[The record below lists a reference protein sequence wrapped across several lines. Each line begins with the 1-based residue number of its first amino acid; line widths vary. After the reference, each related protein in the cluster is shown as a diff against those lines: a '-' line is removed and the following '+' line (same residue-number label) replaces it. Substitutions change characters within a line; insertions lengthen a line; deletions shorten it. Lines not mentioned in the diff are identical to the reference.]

1 MKEIMIGKR
10 ADVIRGWA
18 IIADG
23 NPIYICE
30 NGNWW
35 FGGNGIGIAMY
46 KDRLQAQKVAR
57 AIRRSIR
64 GESLKIGWTKVVPV
78 YDVTA

>member
-1 MKEIMIGKR
+1 MKGIMIGKR

-23 NPIYICE
+23 NSIYICE

-35 FGGNGIGIAMY
+35 YGGNGIGIAVY
-46 KDRLQAQKVAR
+46 RCRRTATKYAK
-57 AIRRSIR
+57 AIRVSKE
-64 GESLKIGWTKVVPV
+64 GKEMKIQWTRTVPV
-78 YDVTA
+78 YDVTV